1 VFMKARKIILLAA
14 ALLIMF
20 GTAAFANSITQNI
33 RVLINKNEVDGGGLL
48 VDNRAYVAVGEIAK
62 SLQAMVVWNNIE
74 KKASI
79 YKPNVH
85 MFTMVTD
92 KDGDKAFTIIP
103 KKGSKLSFRVHAQ
116 VDNMKTEIS
125 GLKFT
130 IEDPL
135 GVETLIEQR
144 YEGDSDFPAGKTEYL
159 LNTKNIEYTF
169 NHKGTYIVRCWM
181 QPYGESAMQVVAE
194 KSIIVQ

>member
-1 VFMKARKIILLAA
+1 MKPRKIILLAA
-14 ALLIMF
+14 VLSLLF
-20 GTAAFANSITQNI
+20 GSAAFANSITQNI
-33 RVLINKNEVDGGGLL
+33 RVLINKKEVDNGGLL
-48 VDNRAYVAVGEIAK
+48 VENRAYVAIGEVAK
-62 SLQAMVVWNNIE
+62 SLQALVVWDNY
-74 KKASI
+74 KKEASI

-116 VDNMKTEIS
+116 VDNMKTDIT

-135 GVETLIEQR
+135 GAETLIEQR
-144 YEGDSDFPAGKTEYL
+144 YEGDSDFPSGKSEYL
-159 LNTKNIEYTF
+159 LNTRNIEYNF